1 MSEVVY
7 RSHVRIERVKGPV
20 RRAYLPAETKPVIFG
35 VHGAVAEHYKV
46 PPAVLEP
53 HATTLDYI
61 VAAAAGWLTG
71 TFGGALEARQI
82 DASNE
87 RLVSETVGEVE
98 LEDHVLVI
106 RRIHVVLKL
115 KAEESQRE
123 TAIRVHGFYADKC
136 PVYRTLKP
144 AIAITTELVFE
155 ALTA

>member
-1 MSEVVY
+1 
-7 RSHVRIERVKGPV
+7 
-20 RRAYLPAETKPVIFG
+20 
-35 VHGAVAEHYKV
+35 
-46 PPAVLEP
+46 
-53 HATTLDYI
+53 
-61 VAAAAGWLTG
+61 
-71 TFGGALEARQI
+71 
-82 DASNE
+82 
-87 RLVSETVGEVE
+87 VSETVGEVE

-155 ALTA
+155 ALMA

>member
-1 MSEVVY
+1 
-7 RSHVRIERVKGPV
+7 
-20 RRAYLPAETKPVIFG
+20 
-35 VHGAVAEHYKV
+35 
-46 PPAVLEP
+46 
-53 HATTLDYI
+53 
-61 VAAAAGWLTG
+61 
-71 TFGGALEARQI
+71 
-82 DASNE
+82 
-87 RLVSETVGEVE
+87 VSETVGEVE

-123 TAIRVHGFYADKC
+123 IAIRVHGFYADKC